1 MRVDNNCKS
10 RTRRGEMTTKITILK
25 DKMREKQREKS
36 TAARRLACE
45 RAYGKS
51 LADCKTNDDINA
63 WMLRE
68 DCYLAEMLA
77 E

>member
-1 MRVDNNCKS
+1 MKMITVITAVKNKIRKAKAQKS
-10 RTRRGEMTTKITILK
+10 DSI
-25 DKMREKQREKS
+25 
-36 TAARRLACE
+36 RRLACE

-51 LADCKTNDDINA
+51 LAGCKTSEDINA

-68 DCYLAEMLA
+68 DPYLAEMLM